1 MNLTDLTID
10 ELEDLM
16 KMRRDA
22 AKAALEQKDFQTANV
37 MNEEAR
43 KAQAEIEWRK
53 KRDRNARKE

>member
-1 MNLTDLTID
+1 MNLTDLTIE

-16 KMRRDA
+16 RMHRDA

-37 MNEEAR
+37 MNKEAR

>member
-1 MNLTDLTID
+1 MNLTDMTIE

-16 KMRRDA
+16 KVRRDA
-22 AKAALEQKDFQTANV
+22 AKKALEQKDFQTANV

-53 KRDRNARKE
+53 KRDRNGRQE

>member
-1 MNLTDLTID
+1 MNLTDLTIE

-16 KMRRDA
+16 RMHRDA

-53 KRDRNARKE
+53 KRDRNARQE

>member
-1 MNLTDLTID
+1 MNLTDLTIE

-16 KMRRDA
+16 RMHRDA
-22 AKAALEQKDFQTANV
+22 AKVALEQKDFQTANV

-43 KAQAEIEWRK
+43 KVQAEIEWRK

>member
-1 MNLTDLTID
+1 MNLTDLTIE

-16 KMRRDA
+16 RMHRDA

-43 KAQAEIEWRK
+43 KVQAEIEWRK

>member
-1 MNLTDLTID
+1 MNLTDLTIE

-16 KMRRDA
+16 RMHRDA
-22 AKAALEQKDFQTANV
+22 AKTALEQKDFQTANV

>member
-1 MNLTDLTID
+1 
-10 ELEDLM
+10 
-16 KMRRDA
+16 MRMHRDA

-53 KRDRNARKE
+53 KRDRNARQE

>member
-1 MNLTDLTID
+1 MNLTDLTIE

-16 KMRRDA
+16 HMHRDA

-53 KRDRNARKE
+53 KRDRNARQE

>member
-1 MNLTDLTID
+1 MNLTDLTIE

-16 KMRRDA
+16 RMHRDA

>member
-1 MNLTDLTID
+1 MNLPDLTIE

-16 KMRRDA
+16 RMHRDA

-53 KRDRNARKE
+53 KRDRNAWKE

>member
-1 MNLTDLTID
+1 MNLTDLTIE

-16 KMRRDA
+16 RMHRDA
-22 AKAALEQKDFQTANV
+22 AKAALEQKDFQTAIV